1 MKSSARFI
9 RLTAAAA
16 ALLMLSA
23 LPAAAGIDLNAKG
36 RTEQDHDRDSY
47 NKPIELI
54 EFWGIEEGMTVMDLF
69 PGNGY
74 TTQLLSMAVGPKGK
88 VLAYASY
95 SHEKFEERMKPL
107 GIKNIEETVI
117 GYPDG
122 FKTLDKHLKSIP
134 DGSIDAILTIRNYH
148 DLTNPEEVLVELRRI
163 LKPGGILGI
172 ADSRTTTGRDPD
184 HCRIAEEVIIQEV
197 TGAGFELAGVS
208 QMLSN
213 PKDDY
218 SRSFWDARWIVD
230 QACLKFIR

>member
-1 MKSSARFI
+1 MRSSARFI

-23 LPAAAGIDLNAKG
+23 LPAAAGIDLNAAG

-47 NKPIELI
+47 NKPLELFA
-54 EFWGIEEGMTVMDLF
+54 FWGIEEGMTVMDLF

-74 TTQLLSMAVGPKGK
+74 ATLLLSTAVGPKGK

-107 GIKNIEETVI
+107 GLSNVEETVI
-117 GYPDG
+117 PYPDG

-134 DGSIDAILTIRNYH
+134 DASIDAIITIRNYH

-197 TGAGFELAGVS
+197 TGAGFQLAGLS

-230 QACLKFIR
+230 QSCLKFVR